1 MSAPNLIGGNANTMA
16 EALTECFAAAG
27 TVLKKPA
34 VVAWVDAHYPQQWA
48 LGTLQAYLYGCCVNN
63 PTGIKHH
70 PSFPRFLYF
79 YRGSGE
85 YELYDAARH
94 GIFDARGY
102 PEGQSPAG
110 LGDDVRDEIAQQI
123 EDKFGTEFAY
133 EAHLRDYLA
142 KNLSSLEI
150 GLHLWSPND
159 KPAIEFQLEGRRIDI
174 LARDASE
181 VPVVIELKLSRGHDK
196 TIGQALYY
204 RAKLKQLF
212 SIPKVRIILIAAEL
226 TDELRLAASEVS
238 DVDLFEYTLA
248 MKLARVEN

>member
-1 MSAPNLIGGNANTMA
+1 MA
-16 EALTECFAAAG
+16 GALTECFASTG
-27 TVLKKPA
+27 TILRKPA
-34 VVAWVDAHYPQQWA
+34 VAAWIDEHYAERWA
-48 LGTLQAYLYGCCVNN
+48 PATLQAYLYGCCINN

-70 PSFPRFLYF
+70 PSFPRFLY
-79 YRGSGE
+79 YRGGGE

-102 PEGQSPAG
+102 PEGQAPSDLA
-110 LGDDVRDEIAQQI
+110 DDVREEIAQQI
-123 EDKFGTEFAY
+123 EEKFGTEFAY

-142 KNLSSLEI
+142 KNLSSLET

-159 KPAIEFQLEGRRIDI
+159 NPAIEFQLDGRRVDI
-174 LARDASE
+174 LAMDTSG
-181 VPVVIELKLSRGHDK
+181 VPVIIELKLSRGHDR

-212 SIPKVRIILIAAEL
+212 SIPKARIVLIAAEI

-238 DVDLFEYTLA
+238 DVDLFEYILT